1 MLIKATTQYFSHKLR
16 HIVKKNDYKQ
26 NLVSK
31 TGISPSLH
39 TAFTMDSYYQK
50 KKKNPDPTSYIQ
62 LNKCLTSYIETI
74 FYLI

>member
-1 MLIKATTQYFSHKLR
+1 
-16 HIVKKNDYKQ
+16 
-26 NLVSK
+26 
-31 TGISPSLH
+31 
-39 TAFTMDSYYQK
+39 MDSYYQK